1 MKSMDDAGVKYRD
14 SRKSQGKPILQ
25 TKQQNSK
32 LQNDD
37 SIDFGKKKFCF
48 LFIILFDFYLFTV
61 FVAGAIVGLGLIYL
75 VYKNFHLND

>member
-1 MKSMDDAGVKYRD
+1 MIDVELFFVIHISKLIFFFSEHKNVKRQMKSMDDAGVKYRD

-37 SIDFGKKKFCF
+37 SIDFGKKKIF
-48 LFIILFDFYLFTV
+48 FYL
-61 FVAGAIVGLGLIYL
+61 
-75 VYKNFHLND
+75 